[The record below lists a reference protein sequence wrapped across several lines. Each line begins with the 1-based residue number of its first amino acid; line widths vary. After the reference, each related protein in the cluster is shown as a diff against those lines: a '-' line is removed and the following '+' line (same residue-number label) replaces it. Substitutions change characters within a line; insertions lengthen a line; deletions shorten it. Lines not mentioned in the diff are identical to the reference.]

1 VTAIAPVTGTIP
13 AATSWFTVPDLRCA
27 GCISKLETGL
37 ALLPGVIIARVNF
50 TQKRVRIDHLPE
62 VADATLQQAIERIGF
77 PAHPF
82 VADDMTTGAD
92 NETRKLARSLAVAG
106 FAAMNVML
114 LSVSVWS
121 GAGGVTRDLFHW
133 LSAMIAL
140 PAVAYAGRPFFSS
153 AWAALRHGRTNMD
166 VPISIG
172 VLLTC
177 ALSLYETATGGA
189 HAYFDGAVML
199 LFFLL
204 AGRLLDSVMRAR
216 AADSV
221 AALMRATP
229 NEATVVSS
237 DGTTTRRSIEEL
249 APGVRILV
257 AAGERIAADG
267 AVETGISSVDRALV
281 TGESLPEKAA
291 PGTEVLAGTINLD
304 APLTIKVRAAGAA
317 TVIAE
322 IGRLM
327 EAATQSRSRYV
338 RIADRAS
345 RLYAPAVHTL
355 ALLSL
360 VGWMIA
366 GAGWHEAI
374 LISVAVLIITC
385 PCALG
390 LAVPVAHVVAAGA
403 LMRAGII
410 VKDGSALER
419 LAEVDRV
426 VLDKTGTLTL
436 GRPQVRGQPGLTGTD
451 AAAALALAQAS
462 RHPLSQA
469 LATWLDQR
477 GVVAAPVT
485 DIRERAGIGM
495 EGQFEGRKVRLGRAL
510 STSTAATSELM
521 SVDYAADGHPAI
533 TIHFDD
539 ALRTDTA
546 NALARLDQQGLS
558 PSILSGD
565 RASVVARIVQ
575 ALGIPGRAALSPQ
588 DKIAQV
594 EAMQRAGH
602 HVLMIGDGL
611 NDGPALKAAHA
622 SMAPASASNVGQA
635 AADLVFMGDLL
646 APVPIAVSAAR
657 KTMKIVRQNF
667 VMAIGYNIVA
677 VPLAIMGYVTP
688 LVAAL
693 AMSGSSLIV
702 VANALR
708 LRSAA
713 R

>member
-1 VTAIAPVTGTIP
+1 MTAVTPIAGTTA

-27 GCISKLETGL
+27 GCISKLEGGL
-37 ALLPGVIIARVNF
+37 ALVPGVVLARVNF

-62 VADATLQQAIERIGF
+62 VADDALLQAIERIGF

-82 VADDMTTGAD
+82 VADDTTTAAD
-92 NETRKLARSLAVAG
+92 NETRKLARALAVAG

-121 GAGGVTRDLFHW
+121 GAGGVTRDMFHW

-140 PAVAYAGRPFFSS
+140 PAVAYAGRPFFASS
-153 AWAALRHGRTNMD
+153 WAALRHGRTNMD

-172 VLLTC
+172 VVLTC
-177 ALSLYETATGGA
+177 ALSLYETATRGA

-229 NEATVVSS
+229 SEATVLSA
-237 DGTTTRRSIEEL
+237 DGTTMRRSIEEL
-249 APGVRILV
+249 APGMRIMV

-267 AVETGISSVDRALV
+267 IVETGMSSVDRALV
-281 TGESLPEKAA
+281 TGESMPESAE

-304 APLTIKVRAAGAA
+304 TPLTIRVTAAGAA

-322 IGRLM
+322 IARLM

-360 VGWMIA
+360 IGWMIA
-366 GAGWHEAI
+366 GTGWHEAI
-374 LISVAVLIITC
+374 LIAVAVLIITC

-426 VLDKTGTLTL
+426 VLDKTGTLTV
-436 GRPQVRGQPGLTGTD
+436 GRPQVHGEPNLAGI
-451 AAAALALAQAS
+451 AASAALALAQAS

-469 LATWLDQR
+469 LARWLEQR
-477 GVVAAPVT
+477 GTVAAPVT
-485 DIRERAGIGM
+485 DIREMAGKGM
-495 EGQFEGRKVRLGRAL
+495 GGEFEGRKVRLGRSL
-510 STSTAATSELM
+510 PTSSAAASDLM
-521 SVDYAADGHPAI
+521 SVDYVADGQPAL
-533 TIHFDD
+533 TICFDD
-539 ALRTDTA
+539 ALRSDA
-546 NALARLDQQGLS
+546 KAALARLGHQALS

-565 RASVVARIVQ
+565 RAPVVARIAQ
-575 ALGIPGRAALSPQ
+575 ALDIPGRAALSPQ
-588 DKIAQV
+588 DKIALV
-594 EAMQRAGH
+594 EEMQRAGH
-602 HVLMIGDGL
+602 RVLMIGDGL

-657 KTMKIVRQNF
+657 KAMKIVRQNF
-667 VMAIGYNIVA
+667 VMAIGYNVIA

-708 LRSAA
+708 LRNAA

>member
-1 VTAIAPVTGTIP
+1 MSGTGHPTTALPIT
-13 AATSWFTVPDLRCA
+13 TSWYSVPDLRCA
-27 GCISKLETGL
+27 ACIAKLENGL
-37 ALLPGVIIARVNF
+37 AADPGVILSRVNF

-62 VADATLQQAIERIGF
+62 LDDEALTRIIGRIGF
-77 PAHPF
+77 AAHVF
-82 VADDMTTGAD
+82 TASADAD
-92 NETRKLARSLAVAG
+92 APNAETRKLSRALAVAG

-121 GAGGVTRDLFHW
+121 GAAGVTRDLFHW
-133 LSAMIAL
+133 LSAIIAL

-153 AWAALRHGRTNMD
+153 AWSALRNGRTNMD

-172 VLLTC
+172 VVLTC
-177 ALSLYETATGGA
+177 ALSLFETATGGE

-229 NEATVVSS
+229 GEATVLAS
-237 DGTTTRRSIEEL
+237 DGTTQRRTIEEL
-249 APGVRILV
+249 APRMRILV

-267 AVETGISSVDRALV
+267 VVESGTSSIDCALV
-281 TGESLPEKAA
+281 TGESLPEAA
-291 PGTEVLAGTINLD
+291 TTGTKVLAGTVNLD
-304 APLTIKVRAAGAA
+304 APLTIRVTATGDA

-338 RIADRAS
+338 RIADRAA
-345 RLYAPAVHTL
+345 RLYAPAVHAL
-355 ALLSL
+355 ALLSF

-366 GAGWHEAI
+366 GAGWHESI
-374 LISVAVLIITC
+374 LIAVAVLIITC

-390 LAVPVAHVVAAGA
+390 LAVPVAQVVAAGA

-419 LAEVDRV
+419 LAEADRV

-436 GRPQVRGQPGLTGTD
+436 GRPQVVGAPEFAGDD
-451 AAAALALAQAS
+451 AAIALALAQAS
-462 RHPLSQA
+462 RHPLAQA
-469 LATWLDQR
+469 LAGWLHDK
-477 GVVAAPVT
+477 GVIAALVT
-485 DIRERAGIGM
+485 DLHEVAGTGM
-495 EGQFEGRKVRLGRAL
+495 EALHNGQAVRLGKPAL
-510 STSTAATSELM
+510 TSVTATTDLM
-521 SVDYAADGHPAI
+521 SVDFARGDRPPVRI
-533 TIHFDD
+533 SFED
-539 ALRTDTA
+539 ALRPDA
-546 NALARLDQQGLS
+546 DAALARLKAQGLA

-565 RASVVARIVQ
+565 HAPVVARVARQ
-575 ALGIPGRAALSPQ
+575 LGIPARGALSPH
-588 DKIAQV
+588 DKIASI
-594 EAMQRAGH
+594 EALQAEGH
-602 HVLMIGDGL
+602 HALMVGDGL
-611 NDGPALKAAHA
+611 NDGPALAAAHV

-635 AADLVFMGDLL
+635 AADLVFMGDRLGS
-646 APVPIAVSAAR
+646 VPIAVSAAR
-657 KTMKIVRQNF
+657 ATMAVVRQNF
-667 VMAIGYNIVA
+667 ILAIGYNLIA
-677 VPLAIMGYVTP
+677 VPLAIMGLVTP

-693 AMSGSSLIV
+693 AMSGSSIIV